1 LAATSRCSD
10 IDSAPFAFFL
20 KVKSAPAAGEAGV
33 STMFRRF
40 LLAGAAGSALL
51 AGQAFAQTDSAVET
65 VTVTAQKLDEARSGI
80 QTQLGASTY
89 TITEQAIEA
98 MPGGDNNQLNQ
109 VLLQAPGV
117 VQDQFGQLHIR
128 AEHNA
133 LQYRLDGV
141 ILPEGLSVFSQTL
154 DPRLAGSVKLITG
167 ALPAEYGLVTG
178 GIVDVGTKT
187 GLFDSG
193 GEVSMYGGSHG
204 EIEPSASYG
213 GSTGNLNY
221 FVTGDYLQNNL
232 GIDSPDGSA
241 NPHHDFTSQYHG
253 FAYAED
259 ILDSHSRISM
269 ILGTEHDNFQIPD
282 TVGFPNLPSGP
293 QPAFTIAGITPTP
306 SQNLDD
312 NQREITHFGAVSYL
326 RTQGQ
331 FDFQVSLFGRYSSLG
346 FSPDGNLGDL
356 SYLGISQNAY
366 KKDLGYGVQA
376 ESAYHLSDD
385 HTLRFGILVQRDDL
399 TDNTTAQVLPAA
411 CTGAGT
417 EVNPYACAQ
426 SSNIPFTI
434 VDNSTK
440 SASSFS
446 GYLQDEWKLL
456 SDLTINYGLRYDV
469 FHAYSHGDQF
479 SPRINAVWT
488 PLDGTTIHAGYARY
502 FSPPPFELVGN
513 ESIAKFANPAAFNTA
528 TPALTADTT
537 PVAEKANYYD
547 AGAQQK
553 FNGAIFSG
561 DDLTVGVDSFLK
573 LSDNLIDEGQFG
585 APIIL
590 TPFNYKRGSQYGVEY
605 SLTYD
610 TGPFSAYGNLSFEH
624 ATGKDIFTSQ
634 FEFNPSDLAYIQNNY
649 IHLDHEQAATAS
661 AGVSYLWQ
669 GTRLSTDMIYGSG
682 LREDD
687 PVTGVP
693 NGAHLPGYEQVN
705 FGATHS
711 FSLPTVGDFSVR
723 FDVINVFDQVYEIR
737 SGTGVG
743 VGAPSFGARR
753 GFFAGLTKEFG

>member
-1 LAATSRCSD
+1 MLRA
-10 IDSAPFAFFL
+10 
-20 KVKSAPAAGEAGV
+20 
-33 STMFRRF
+33 F
-40 LLAGAAGSALL
+40 LLAGVAGSILL
-51 AGQAFAQTDSAVET
+51 SSGEAYAQTDGSAET
-65 VTVTAQKLDEARSGI
+65 VVVTARKLDEARTGI

-89 TITEQAIEA
+89 TIDEAAIAA

-193 GEVSMYGGSHG
+193 GQVSIYGGSHG
-204 EIEPSASYG
+204 EIQPSASYG
-213 GSTGNLNY
+213 GSTDNWNY
-221 FVTGDYLQNNL
+221 FVTGDYLQDNL
-232 GIDSPDGSA
+232 GIDSPDGRS
-241 NPHHDFTSQYHG
+241 NPYHDFTSQYHG

-259 ILDSHSRISM
+259 ILDSHSRIAFV
-269 ILGTEHDNFQIPD
+269 LGTEHDNFEIPN
-282 TVGFPNLPSGP
+282 T
-293 QPAFTIAGITPTP
+293 AGIAPSFTVNVPGVTPP
-306 SQNLDD
+306 ASQFLND
-312 NQREITHFGAVSYL
+312 NQREITHFGSVSYL

-346 FSPDGNLGDL
+346 YSPDENLGDL
-356 SYLGISQNAY
+356 AYLGISQSAY
-366 KKDLGYGVQA
+366 KKDLGYGLQA
-376 ESAYHLSDD
+376 ESAYHVTDD
-385 HTLRFGILVQRDDL
+385 HTLRFGVLVQRDDL
-399 TDNTTAQVLPAA
+399 TSNTSAAVLPAT
-411 CTGAGT
+411 CTGSGIEAD
-417 EVNPYACAQ
+417 PYSCAQ
-426 SSNIPFTI
+426 SSNNPFTI

-446 GYLQDEWKLL
+446 AYLQDEWKILQQ
-456 SDLTINYGLRYDV
+456 LTVNYGMRFDS
-469 FHAYSHGDQF
+469 FHAYSEGSQF
-479 SPRINAVWT
+479 SPRVNAVWT
-488 PLDGTTIHAGYARY
+488 PFDGTTIHAGYARY

-513 ESIAKFANPAAFNTA
+513 ESVSKFADPAAFNTA
-528 TPALTADTT
+528 TPANTADST
-537 PVAEKANYYD
+537 PVAERADYYD
-547 AGAQQK
+547 VGAQQK
-553 FNGAIFSG
+553 LSSAIISG
-561 DDLTVGVDSFLK
+561 DDLTLGVDSFLK
-573 LSDNLIDEGQFG
+573 LSKDLIDEGQFG

-590 TPFNYKRGSQYGVEY
+590 TPFNYAHGKQYGIEY
-605 SLTYD
+605 SATYD
-610 TGPFSAYGNLSFEH
+610 SGPFSAYANLSFEH
-624 ATGKDIFTSQ
+624 AMGKDIFTSQ
-634 FEFNPSDLAYIQNNY
+634 FEFDPGDLAYIQNHY

-661 AGVSYLWQ
+661 GGVSYLWD
-669 GTRLSTDMIYGSG
+669 GTRLSLDGIYGSG

-693 NGAHLPGYEQVN
+693 NGAHLPGYAQFN

-723 FDVINVFDQVYEIR
+723 FDIINLLDQKYEIR

-743 VGAPSFGARR
+743 VGAPSWGARR
-753 GFFAGLTKEFG
+753 GFFAGITKEFD

>member
-1 LAATSRCSD
+1 MLR
-10 IDSAPFAFFL
+10 
-20 KVKSAPAAGEAGV
+20 V
-33 STMFRRF
+33 F
-40 LLAGAAGSALL
+40 LLAGVAGSVLL
-51 AGQAFAQTDSAVET
+51 SGAAAYAQSEDQPET
-65 VTVTAQKLDEARSGI
+65 IVVTARKLDEARSGI

-89 TITEQAIEA
+89 TFDEAAIDA
-98 MPGGDNNQLNQ
+98 MPGGDNAPLNQ

-154 DPRLAGSVKLITG
+154 DPRLASSVKLITG

-178 GIVDVGTKT
+178 GIVDVGTKS

-193 GEVSMYGGSHG
+193 GQVSIYGGSHG
-204 EIEPSASYG
+204 EIQPSASYG
-213 GSTGNLNY
+213 GSTGSWNY
-221 FVTGDYLQNNL
+221 FVTGDYLQDNL

-253 FAYAED
+253 FAYAENV
-259 ILDSHSRISM
+259 LDSHSRISM
-269 ILGTEHDNFQIPD
+269 ILGTEHDNFDVPD
-282 TVGFPNLPSGP
+282 TVGVMPNFDVAGHTPPLPS
-293 QPAFTIAGITPTP
+293 QV
-306 SQNLDD
+306 LDD
-312 NQREITHFGAVSYL
+312 EQREITHFGAVSYL

-346 FSPDGNLGDL
+346 YSPDKNLGDL
-356 SYLGISQNAY
+356 SFLGISQTAY

-385 HTLRFGILVQRDDL
+385 HTLRFGILAERDDL
-399 TDNTTAQVLPAA
+399 TSNTSADVLPAT
-411 CTGAGT
+411 CSGAGT
-417 EVNPYACAQ
+417 QFDPFACAQ
-426 SSNIPFTI
+426 SSNVPFNI
-434 VDNSTK
+434 ADNSTK

-446 GYLQDEWKLL
+446 AYLQDEWKVLEQ
-456 SDLTINYGLRYDV
+456 LTVNYGLRYDDY
-469 FHAYSHGDQF
+469 HAFSSGNQF
-479 SPRINAVWT
+479 SPRLNTVWT
-488 PLDGTTIHAGYARY
+488 PLDGTTLHVGYARY
-502 FSPPPFELVGN
+502 FSPPPFELIGN
-513 ESIAKFANPAAFNTA
+513 ETVTKFANPAMFNTA
-528 TPALTADTT
+528 TPANTADTT
-537 PVAEKANYYD
+537 PVAERANYYD
-547 AGAQQK
+547 VGGQQK
-553 FNGAIFSG
+553 FNGTIFDG

-585 APIIL
+585 APIIE
-590 TPFNYKRGSQYGVEY
+590 TPFNYRHGKQYGIEY

-624 ATGKDIFTSQ
+624 AMGKDIFTSQ
-634 FEFNPSDLAYIQNNY
+634 FNFDPGDLTFIQNHY

-661 AGVSYLWQ
+661 GGVSYLYE
-669 GTRLSTDMIYGSG
+669 GTRFSVDGLYGSG

-693 NGAHLPGYEQVN
+693 NGAHLPGYAQFN

-711 FSLPTVGDFSVR
+711 FELPKVGDFSVR
-723 FDVINVFDQVYEIR
+723 FDVINIFDTKYQIR

-743 VGAPSFGARR
+743 VGAPSWGPRR
-753 GFFAGLTKEFG
+753 GFLAGITKEYG

>member
-1 LAATSRCSD
+1 MLRV
-10 IDSAPFAFFL
+10 FL
-20 KVKSAPAAGEAGV
+20 MAG
-33 STMFRRF
+33 T
-40 LLAGAAGSALL
+40 AGSILL
-51 AGQAFAQTDSAVET
+51 VAGTAYAQTDSSTET
-65 VTVTAQKLDEARSGI
+65 VVVTARKLDDARTGI

-89 TITEQAIEA
+89 TIDEAAIDA

-193 GEVSMYGGSHG
+193 GQVSIYGGSHG
-204 EIEPSASYG
+204 EIQPSASFG
-213 GSTGNLNY
+213 GSTDNWNY
-221 FVTGDYLQNNL
+221 FVTGDYLQDNL

-253 FAYAED
+253 FAYAEN
-259 ILDSHSRISM
+259 ILDSHSRIAFV
-269 ILGTEHDNFQIPD
+269 LGTEHDNFQIPD
-282 TVGFPNLPSGP
+282 TAGLTPSF
-293 QPAFTIAGITPTP
+293 AFTVPGVTPP
-306 SQNLDD
+306 ASQVLND
-312 NQREITHFGAVSYL
+312 NQREITHFGSVSYL

-346 FSPDGNLGDL
+346 YSPDENLGDL
-356 SYLGISQNAY
+356 AYLGISQSAY

-385 HTLRFGILVQRDDL
+385 HTLRFGVLVQRDDL
-399 TDNTTAQVLPAA
+399 TSNTSADVLPAT
-411 CTGAGT
+411 CTGAGIAAS
-417 EVNPYACAQ
+417 PYSCTP
-426 SSNIPFTI
+426 SSPAGTPFTI

-446 GYLQDEWKLL
+446 AYLQDEWKVLQQ
-456 SDLTINYGLRYDV
+456 LTINYGLRYDDY
-469 FHAYSHGDQF
+469 HAYSSGNQF
-479 SPRINAVWT
+479 SPRVNAVWT

-502 FSPPPFELVGN
+502 FSPPPFELVGS
-513 ESIAKFANPAAFNTA
+513 ESVTKFANPAAFNTA
-528 TPALTADTT
+528 TPANTADTT
-537 PVAEKANYYD
+537 PVAERANYYD
-547 AGAQQK
+547 VGGQQK
-553 FNGAIFSG
+553 FSGAIVSG
-561 DDLTVGVDSFLK
+561 DDLTLGIDSFLK

-585 APIIL
+585 APIIE
-590 TPFNYKRGSQYGVEY
+590 TPFNYAHGKQYGIEY
-605 SLTYD
+605 SATYD
-610 TGPFSAYGNLSFEH
+610 SGPFSAYGNLSFEH
-624 ATGKDIFTSQ
+624 AMGKDIFTSQ
-634 FEFNPSDLAYIQNNY
+634 FEFDPNDLAYIQNHY

-661 AGVSYLWQ
+661 GGVSYLYE
-669 GTRLSTDMIYGSG
+669 GTRASLDMIYGSG

-687 PVTGVP
+687 PVTNVP

-705 FGATHS
+705 FGATHP

-723 FDVINVFDQVYEIR
+723 FDIINLLDQKYEIR

-743 VGAPSFGARR
+743 VGAPSWGARR
-753 GFFAGLTKEFG
+753 GFFAGITKEFD

>member
-1 LAATSRCSD
+1 MLRT
-10 IDSAPFAFFL
+10 FFL
-20 KVKSAPAAGEAGV
+20 AG
-33 STMFRRF
+33 T
-40 LLAGAAGSALL
+40 AGSILL
-51 AGQAFAQTDSAVET
+51 IAGTAYAQTDTSAET
-65 VTVTAQKLDEARSGI
+65 VVVTARKLDEARTGI

-89 TITEQAIEA
+89 TIDEAAIAA
-98 MPGGDNNQLNQ
+98 MPGGDNSQLNQ

-187 GLFDSG
+187 GLFDMG
-193 GEVSMYGGSHG
+193 GQVSIYGGSHG
-204 EIEPSASYG
+204 EIQPSASYG
-213 GSTGNLNY
+213 GSTDNWNY
-221 FVTGDYLQNNL
+221 FVTGDYLQDNL

-253 FAYAED
+253 FAYAEN

-269 ILGTEHDNFQIPD
+269 ILGTEHDNFQIPN
-282 TVGFPNLPSGP
+282 TVGVAQS
-293 QPAFTIAGITPTP
+293 FTVNVPGVTPP
-306 SQNLDD
+306 DSQFLDD
-312 NQREITHFGAVSYL
+312 HQREITHFGAISYL

-346 FSPDGNLGDL
+346 YSPDENLGDL
-356 SYLGISQNAY
+356 AYLGISQSAY

-376 ESAYHLSDD
+376 ESAYHLSDA
-385 HTLRFGILVQRDDL
+385 HTLRFGVLAQRDDL
-399 TDNTTAQVLPAA
+399 TSNTSAQVLPAT
-411 CTGAGT
+411 CTGAGVET
-417 EVNPYACAQ
+417 NPYDCVQ
-426 SSNIPFTI
+426 SSNNPFTI

-446 GYLQDEWKLL
+446 AYLQDEWKVLEQ
-456 SDLTINYGLRYDV
+456 LTINYGLRYDE
-469 FHAYSHGDQF
+469 FHAYSGGNQF
-479 SPRINAVWT
+479 SPRVNAVWT

-513 ESIAKFANPAAFNTA
+513 ESLSKFADPAMLNTA
-528 TPALTADTT
+528 TPANTADTT
-537 PVAEKANYYD
+537 PVAERANYYD
-547 AGAQQK
+547 VGGQQK
-553 FNGAIFSG
+553 FSGAIFSG

-573 LSDNLIDEGQFG
+573 LSNNLIDEGQFG
-585 APIIL
+585 APIIE
-590 TPFNYKRGSQYGVEY
+590 TPFNYKRGQQYGVEY

-610 TGPFSAYGNLSFEH
+610 SGPFSAYGSLSFEH
-624 ATGKDIFTSQ
+624 AMGKDIFTSQ
-634 FEFNPSDLAYIQNNY
+634 FEFDPTDLAYIRNNY

-661 AGVSYLWQ
+661 GGLSYLYQ
-669 GTRLSTDMIYGSG
+669 GTRVSLDMIYGSG

-687 PVTGVP
+687 PVTNVP

-723 FDVINVFDQVYEIR
+723 FDIINLADQKYEIR

-743 VGAPSFGARR
+743 VGAPSWGARR
-753 GFFAGLTKEFG
+753 GFFAGITKEFD